1 MIVLQKGE
9 KRGLIDRLHII
20 PDLLHKVQDTLEMI
34 VVTGERL
41 KKYVRLISFI
51 EWLYWTRFVL
61 Q

>member
-51 EWLYWTRFVL
+51 E
-61 Q
+61 